1 MVLKLMEGR
10 KERDHRFRE
19 HVYKTTRKD
28 KGDVDLPTLCD
39 HMGFG
44 HPSATILSLLG
55 MHRLAKLMIFFN
67 TTLPHLN
74 EVIVLQI
81 PNIYY

>member
-1 MVLKLMEGR
+1 M
-10 KERDHRFRE
+10 
-19 HVYKTTRKD
+19 RKD